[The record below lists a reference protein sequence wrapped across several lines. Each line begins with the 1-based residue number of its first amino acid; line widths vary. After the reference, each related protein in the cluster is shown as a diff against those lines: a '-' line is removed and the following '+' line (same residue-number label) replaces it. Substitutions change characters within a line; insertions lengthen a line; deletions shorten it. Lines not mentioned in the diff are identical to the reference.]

1 VVCPRFPGPR
11 FPLGIVVCPR
21 FPFPVFR
28 FLPLQYTAPCAG
40 IEPAFIRGDRVARD
54 KLRVGFIGAGRIS
67 DLHALEYLRNPRA
80 QLAAVCDVNTQIAR
94 QRAMGW
100 GVPPDRVFADHR
112 QLLACEEIDLVEIL
126 LPHHLH
132 APVALAAIRA
142 GKHVSLQKPMT
153 LSLQEADEVIAAARA
168 AKVQLRVFENVLF
181 YPPVQRAKA
190 LIEAGMIGEPLS
202 IRVKCNKGDPAT
214 AWTVPDSARAWRQDA
229 AQSGG
234 GPLTFDDGHHKF
246 AAAWHFM
253 GKPEAVHAWIER
265 REIEPGVVLDAPALI
280 SWKFAGCRYGSL
292 EVVYS
297 PKLQVTTEHYA
308 QHDPIEI
315 TGAKGVIWIT
325 RGHGR
330 LWDQAPVILYA
341 DGQVREFRD
350 MDAGWEASFTEATRH
365 HIDVLLDGGTPM
377 LTGEQG
383 REILQFTLAAQ
394 RSAREGRAVRIEE
407 EQ

>member
-1 VVCPRFPGPR
+1 
-11 FPLGIVVCPR
+11 
-21 FPFPVFR
+21 
-28 FLPLQYTAPCAG
+28 
-40 IEPAFIRGDRVARD
+40 VAKD
-54 KLRVGFIGAGRIS
+54 KLRVGIIGAGRIS
-67 DLHALEYLRNPRA
+67 DLHAIEYRRNPRA
-80 QLAAVCDVNTQIAR
+80 RIAAVCDLDRGAAR
-94 QRAMGW
+94 QRAEHW
-100 GVPPDRVFADHR
+100 CVPANRVFADFR

-132 APVALAAIRA
+132 APVAIEAIRA

-153 LSLQEADEVIAAARA
+153 LNLREADEVIAAARA
-168 AKVQLRVFENVLF
+168 AAVQLRVFENVLF

-190 LIEAGMIGEPLS
+190 LIEAGAIGEPLS
-202 IRVKCNKGDPAT
+202 IRVKCNKGDPST
-214 AWTVPDSARAWRQDA
+214 AWAVPESARAWRQDV

-265 REIEPGVVLDAPALI
+265 REIEPGMVLDAPALI
-280 SWKFAGCRYGSL
+280 SWKFAGGRYGSL

-297 PKLQVTTEHYA
+297 PQLHVTTEHYA

-315 TGAKGVIWIT
+315 TGSRGVIWIT

-341 DGQVREFRD
+341 DGQVHEFRD

-365 HIDVLLDGGTPM
+365 HIDALLDGGTPT